1 MQYRPMETTGAL
13 NECSESTCGPRSNGW
28 EPLLNPVS
36 LFKSYRRMV
45 SQSFPSIRLAVTD
58 TAFQMRLANEAGM
71 REAQAMSPKMTAK
84 PVLIPLQTLSD
95 VPKQP
100 KASNPQGG
108 FSISKIDLK
117 RTRKSL

>member
-1 MQYRPMETTGAL
+1 
-13 NECSESTCGPRSNGW
+13 
-28 EPLLNPVS
+28 
-36 LFKSYRRMV
+36 
-45 SQSFPSIRLAVTD
+45 
-58 TAFQMRLANEAGM
+58 
-71 REAQAMSPKMTAK
+71 MSPKMTAK

-117 RTRKSL
+117 RTRKSLLLKNECYSILLNFFFVLKKTGFVSRSLRDVYLNNCMRFGALNLQRRD